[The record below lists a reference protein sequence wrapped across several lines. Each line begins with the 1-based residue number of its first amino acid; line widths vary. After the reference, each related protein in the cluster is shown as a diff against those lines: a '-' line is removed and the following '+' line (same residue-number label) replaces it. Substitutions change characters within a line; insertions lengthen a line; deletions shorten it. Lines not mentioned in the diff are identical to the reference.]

1 MSGRRGEAG
10 TGGRRDDDGA
20 RGAPAPGVHRA
31 LAPAKINL
39 GLFLGPARAS
49 DGKHELVSVMQS
61 ISLADEV
68 TLEAAPHGCDRDEVV
83 CPGVSEAGGEN
94 LAAAALRAFRESTGW
109 QAPPQRL
116 SIVKRIP
123 VAAGLGGGSADAAA
137 TLRLARHASG
147 LGDEPLLRTL
157 GARLGADVPAQISP
171 GRWLASGAGEQ
182 LQELAPV
189 RSRFGVLVLPLAVA
203 LSTVAVY
210 DEADRLELARPRHA
224 LEELRAQLHDALAHG
239 AVLPAARELLHNDLQ
254 RAAVSLCPQII
265 GALTQ
270 AREAGAEPALVSG
283 SGPTVLGIFAPTLSA
298 SGRAGRAVD
307 SGLALARAAAA
318 SLAERVPAPI
328 YAAPVDRTFARA
340 VTLGPSA
347 DASSRRAR
355 T

>member
-1 MSGRRGEAG
+1 MSGRRDGAG
-10 TGGRRDDDGA
+10 AGGRRDDGGA
-20 RGAPAPGVHRA
+20 LGALAPGVHRA

-39 GLFLGPARAS
+39 GLFLGPARES

-68 TLEAAPHGCDRDEVV
+68 TLEAAPDGSDRDEAV
-83 CPGVSEAGGEN
+83 CPGVSEADGEN

-109 QAPPQRL
+109 QAPPLRL

-189 RSRFGVLVLPLAVA
+189 RSRFGVLVLPLAAA
-203 LSTVAVY
+203 LSTAAVY
-210 DEADRLELARPRHA
+210 KEADRLELARSRYA

-239 AVLPAARELLHNDLQ
+239 AALPAAGELLHNDLQ

-265 GALTQ
+265 AALTQ
-270 AREAGAEPALVSG
+270 ARDAGAEPALVSG
-283 SGPTVLGIFAPTLSA
+283 SGPTVLGLFAPI
-298 SGRAGRAVD
+298 RAGRSAE
-307 SGLALARAAAA
+307 SGLVLARAAAA

-328 YAAPVDRTFARA
+328 FAAPVDGTFARA
-340 VTLGPSA
+340 VTLGQSA
-347 DASSRRAR
+347 DASGRRAR